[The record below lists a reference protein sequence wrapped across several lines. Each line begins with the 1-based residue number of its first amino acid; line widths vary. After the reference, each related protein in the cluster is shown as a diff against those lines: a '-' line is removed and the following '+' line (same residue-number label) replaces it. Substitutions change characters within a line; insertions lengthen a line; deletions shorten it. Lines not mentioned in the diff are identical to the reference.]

1 MGDEDAEVACQAWTT
16 KLPKAAQP
24 NLNYMGRLE
33 LNMFSILY
41 CLNRFLIVKA
51 LVGTFKKKKAL
62 LFSGHFEYF
71 TNFR

>member
-33 LNMFSILY
+33 LNLFSIL
-41 CLNRFLIVKA
+41 
-51 LVGTFKKKKAL
+51 L
-62 LFSGHFEYF
+62 LS
-71 TNFR
+71 

>member
-33 LNMFSILY
+33 LKL
-41 CLNRFLIVKA
+41 CLK
-51 LVGTFKKKKAL
+51 
-62 LFSGHFEYF
+62 
-71 TNFR
+71 

>member
-33 LNMFSILY
+33 RKLCLKLNIHEVSKCPELASLKAALRIVGY
-41 CLNRFLIVKA
+41 DFLQTSVHIV
-51 LVGTFKKKKAL
+51 
-62 LFSGHFEYF
+62 
-71 TNFR
+71 